1 MTSLAPESAGRTE
14 PAAPRR
20 FPLSAAQ
27 SGIWNAQYIAPDV
40 PLTVAQYVDV
50 PGGFDIESFDEAI
63 RGCAD
68 DLQSFRL
75 RIVEVDGTPYQLVD
89 PEAPLASEVVDL
101 RSQAD
106 PMAAARRWMERD
118 ASTPMPVL
126 GPLFRSAVL
135 RIADTHYLW
144 YAKMHHIAIDGY
156 GSMLLVARIVERYNA
171 IVGGGELSGSAAA
184 DLCAVY
190 TAELEYRES
199 EAFTEDRQYWSER
212 LRGLPEW
219 FGLSDNP
226 APASGRRR
234 TEAGTIDAAATALF
248 GSARERFGVSRPA
261 LFLAALAGYFA
272 AVTGTRDVVLS
283 LPVTARTTPLLRAS
297 AGYVSNVVP
306 LHVAVESGAT
316 VDRLVGAVAERLEEA
331 LRHQCYRHEDMRRD
345 LGIADNR
352 RGFFGPVVNMMLFHN
367 RIRLGAADATIH
379 MVSTGP
385 VEDLSI
391 TLYNGAGDD
400 GLHIDFIANPD
411 RYDAAELGTHH
422 RRFLNYLS
430 GFLAAGPRAVVADLP
445 LVSADERRLL
455 VAEDAPAVSAETT
468 LAEVFDA
475 VAEAHTDAVAVRCG
489 ADSLTYGELRR
500 RANRLAHSLIE
511 AGAGAET
518 LVAVALPRSVDLVV
532 AIVAV
537 VRSGAGYL
545 PVDPSYPAERIEYLF
560 ADARPV
566 CAVATDEVRDVVP
579 AGLPVIDPNPADAAD
594 RSPVTDADRR
604 VPLRPDHTAYVIY
617 TSGST
622 GRPKGVQVPHR
633 NVTTLFASTQARFGF
648 GASDVWTMFH
658 SHAFDF
664 SVWELW
670 GALLYGG
677 TLVVVDRDTARS
689 PEHLLE
695 LLRRERVTV
704 LNQTPSAFYQL
715 DAAEAAARQR
725 NARDEQPLSL
735 RYIVFG
741 GEALELRRLAGWFER
756 HGDRA
761 PQLVNMYG
769 ITETT
774 VHVTHRGLDLPDA
787 ARRHAGGIGRAL
799 PSLRTLLLDSRLR
812 PVPVEVP
819 GEMYVAGEQ
828 LARGYLG
835 RPGLTATRF
844 VANPFGAPGSRMY
857 RSGDRARWNAERRLD
872 YLGRGDDQVKMRGFR
887 IELGEI
893 EAALLT
899 QGGVR
904 SAAAV
909 VREDVPGDRRIVAY
923 LVGDPGAAPD
933 TASVGAGVAAVLPEY
948 MVPSAYVVLDAI
960 PLTANG
966 KLDQRAL
973 PAPAAPVRAYRAPGT
988 PIEHATAQTVAEVL
1002 GLDRVGLDD
1011 GFFALGG
1018 NSLSAAR
1025 AAARLGA
1032 VVGARLPVRLF
1043 LEDAT
1048 VAELAAQV
1056 RRHMGGEAEP
1066 VRLAARPRPARIPLS
1081 PAQQRLWF
1089 INRFDPESSTYN
1101 IPFAMHLRGELD
1113 TDALRAAVQDLVERH
1128 ETLRTVYPDGDEGP
1142 SQVIVPAAESEVSL
1156 PVVDV
1161 DADELRD
1168 RLREFA
1174 SAGFD
1179 LTVDTPLRVRLLRTG
1194 PGQHVLAI
1202 VVHHIAADG
1211 WSLTPLADD
1220 LAAAYRSRRA
1230 GRAPDWAP
1238 LPVQYAD
1245 YSVWQRDSL
1254 GDESVPGTRAA
1265 VQLAYW
1271 TQRLANL
1278 PDELTLPCDRP
1289 RPAAQS
1295 FRGGRV
1301 PVSIDADLHAGLV
1314 ELAHTGGAT
1323 LFMAVHTAY
1332 AMLLAR
1338 LSGMSDIAV
1347 GTPIA
1352 GRGEREL
1359 DGVIGMFVNTLVF
1372 RTGVDGADSFAAL
1385 LDRQREADLGAFAHA
1400 EVPFERLVE
1409 ALNPVRSTARH
1420 PLVQVGFSF
1429 QNLAPVEIDLP
1440 GLTVSS
1446 AEIDLRIA
1454 QFDLQLVV
1462 ADRYDETGA
1471 PAGITGHLAYAADLF
1486 DESTAAAIA
1495 DRFQRLVRAVVRAP
1509 HRPAGDF
1516 EVLAAHERHTML
1528 HEWNATRHGVPET
1541 TLAALFAEQAARTP
1555 EAVAV
1560 SADGEEPARSLTFA
1574 EFSGRVN
1581 RLARHLIS
1589 LGVRPETRVALGM
1602 RRSVDLV
1609 VAMYAVSVAG
1619 GAYVPLDPDQPADRR
1634 DYILDVAA
1642 PLCVLTTA
1650 RDRTSLSASVPMI
1663 DVDELELTGVSAAPV
1678 TDRDRPSA
1686 LLPQHTAYLIFT
1698 SGSTGRP
1705 KGVAVPH
1712 GAIVNQLLWKRAA
1725 FALGTGDTVLVKTPA
1740 TFDLSVWEFWS
1751 APLSGGSIVVT
1762 APDAHRDPV
1771 YLAKAIETHRVSVL
1785 HLVPSTLDALLSTGA
1800 SLPSSLR
1807 AVLVIG
1813 EALPGPAARRFRE
1826 SNPGVELWNLYGP
1839 TETAVSITARRVV
1852 DDCAGTVPLGVP
1864 EWNSQVYVLDARLRP
1879 VPPGTAGELYLAG
1892 AQVARG
1898 YHGRPGLTA
1907 ERFVAQ
1913 PFSERAGERL
1923 YRTGDLVRWTT
1934 AGELEYLGRTDCQVK
1949 IRGFRIELGEIEAA
1963 LLALDEIAAA
1973 AVVAHGDEQAG
1984 DRLIAYLVAAA
1995 GETIDTA
2002 NVPAQL
2008 AAALPSYMV
2017 PAAFVVLE
2025 TLPLTANG
2033 KLDRAA
2039 LPVPAVELAEF
2050 RAPVTPHEQLVAG
2063 AYAEVLGLALVG
2075 LDDDF
2080 FALGGTSLTATRVAA
2095 RLSAA
2100 ARAPIGVR
2108 SLFEAPTVSA
2118 LAALVGRQ
2126 TGTRE
2131 RPSLSSG
2138 ARPQRIPLSPAQ
2150 QRLWFLNRFDPYSGA
2165 YNIAIA
2171 LRLHGEPDV
2180 PALTAALGDVVARH
2194 ESLRTVYPDGAEGPS
2209 QVVLAAAAPELP
2221 VEEVSPSE
2229 AEDRL
2234 RRIAGRGFDVTTE
2247 TPLRAHLLRTGTH
2260 DYVLG
2265 LIVHHIAADGAS
2277 LPPLARDLAAAYASR
2292 CAGAAPDWE
2301 PLPIQYADYSLWQRA
2316 VLGDEDDP
2324 ASVSALQLGYWLNRL
2339 ADLPERLE
2347 LPTDRPR
2354 PAVASQRGATVT
2366 ARVGAAA
2373 HAAVA
2378 GVARRGGASVFMVAH
2393 AALAAL
2399 LSRLGATGDVCI
2411 GTPIAGRT
2419 DGRLDA
2425 LVGMFAGTLALRT
2438 HVDGADR
2445 FTDLLAA
2452 VRENDL
2458 DAFAHADIPFERL
2471 VEVLNPV
2478 RSTAHHPLFQVMLS
2492 VHDSAPQPVRL
2503 PGLAVAADEIE
2514 SAVATWDLQFTLVER
2529 YRGDRTPDG
2538 LELRLTYATDLFEPA
2553 SAEAIARRF
2562 TGLLSAVGADPSL
2575 TVGDIDLLDRRERAA
2590 LVPARGGAPAP
2601 AATLGDAFGRVAGG
2615 HGDREAIRSGSAT
2628 LTYRE
2633 LDERSNRLARMLI
2646 AQGIGPDD
2654 VVAVAFPRSVESVV
2668 GVLAIAKTGAAF
2680 LPIDQRHPVDRIRYM
2695 LSDARVRVGLA
2706 AQGDA
2711 ARLPAEVRWLTPEDA
2726 EATAAA
2732 VTDAERVR
2740 PPHVDDVA
2748 YVIYT
2753 SGSTGT
2759 PKGVAVT
2766 HRGLS
2771 SLAAEQRERYGVEPC
2786 SRVLHFASPSFDASI
2801 LELLLAFEAGAAL
2814 VLASPEIYGG
2824 DELAGLLAREQITH
2838 AFVTP
2843 AALATVEA
2851 VPLPRL
2857 GCVIVGGDACDAEL
2871 VRRWAPGREMFNAYG
2886 PTEST
2891 VAVTISALRPDAPIE
2906 LGRPIRGAS
2915 VAVLD
2920 ARLRPVPP
2928 GVVGEL
2934 YLAGPGLARGYHR
2947 KAGATAG
2954 RFVANPFGAVGE
2966 RMYRTG
2972 DLVRWTA
2979 AGTLALVGRADDQ
2992 VQVRGFRI
3000 EPGEVT
3006 AAVAACPGVR
3016 FAHTEVPRDGLGE
3029 SRIVTYVVGADGT
3042 RPDPDALRGRVADRL
3057 PAHMIPAAIVVLES
3071 IPLTAA
3077 GKLDRRAL
3085 PEPDFGVTAR
3095 PGRNPVT
3102 ANEILVAAAMAEVI
3116 GVDSVC
3122 ADHTFFELGGNSLS
3136 ATRLVARI
3144 ATRSGHRLGV
3154 RSVFEHPTAA
3164 GLAALLDD
3172 ADGDGGRAWPALT
3185 GGERP
3190 QRIPLSTAQQRLW
3203 LLNRFDV
3210 AAGTYNIAIG
3220 LWLRGA
3226 LDIDALTLALRDV
3239 VTRHESLR
3247 TRFPDTDAGPVQV
3260 IVAEH
3265 EAALAVPVIGGTPE
3279 QARDRARTLAARGFD
3294 LTTELPL
3301 RAELVR
3307 TGDREH
3313 LLALVIHHIAA
3324 DGWSLEPL
3332 AADVMTAYTARR
3344 SGAAPAWE
3352 PLAVQY
3358 ADFSVWQR
3366 AVLGEEH
3373 DPGSA
3378 LSRQAAYWTERLA
3391 GLPDCLEL
3399 PVDHPRPPVASQ
3411 RSAAVTARLGAAVHG
3426 RLANV
3431 GRDRDA
3437 SLFMVLHAALAVLLA
3452 RLSGTRDIAIG
3463 TPIAGRTEE
3472 QLDRLVGMFVGTLV
3486 LRTDIDGGRSFDD
3499 VLESVRAADLDA
3511 FAHADLPF
3519 ERVVDLLN
3527 PVRSTAFHPLFQ
3539 VMLSVQNSEPVRITL
3554 PELEISGERVDSGAA
3569 GFDLQFTL
3577 TESHSSDGRPQGVEL
3592 RLDYATDLFAAG
3604 TAERLVDRYT
3614 AILEAVARDPMAA
3627 VGDIELL
3634 EAAEHAALVPAR
3646 GGAALPAATLPELFA
3661 AAAAVPDRPALR
3673 CDSAALTYG
3682 ELDERSN
3689 RLARALISRGVGPGD
3704 VVALALARSV
3714 ESVVAVLAV
3723 SKAGAA
3729 YLPVD
3734 LRYPVER
3741 IRHMLAD
3748 SGAEIGVTA
3757 ADPAGLPGAVDWL
3770 PVSEGADGRAVTDAD
3785 RVRPLSVDDIAYVIY
3800 TSGSTGVPKGV
3811 AVTHRGLANF
3821 AAEQRDRYRV
3831 EPDSRTLHFASPSFD
3846 ASVLE
3851 LLLAWCAGATMV
3863 IAPQHVYGGDE
3874 LAELL
3879 EREQVSHAF
3888 LTPAAL
3894 ASVDARWRLPRLRAL
3909 VVGGEAV
3916 AAELVQRWAPGRA
3929 MFNAYGPS
3937 EATVAPVLSD
3947 ALRPERRVELGRP
3960 IRGAGVV
3967 VLDARLRPVP
3977 VGVVGELY
3985 VLGCGV
3991 AQGYVGRTGLTASRF
4006 AACPFGAPGERM
4018 YRTGDLVRWSA
4029 GALVFVGRSDDQ
4041 VQVRGFRIEPGE
4053 ITSVVGALPGV
4064 RLAHTEVRT
4073 DPRGE
4078 RRIVSYVVPGDGAAV
4093 DPESVRR
4100 HAAGRLPAHMVPAAV
4115 VVLAEIPRGPSGKL
4129 DRSALPEPTF
4139 GSGGRAPETPHEVLV
4154 ATAMAEVIGLD
4165 TVGAE
4170 HSFFDVG
4177 GNSLLATRL
4186 VARVADATGQR
4197 PTVRSV
4203 FEYPTP
4209 AALGAALES
4218 GEFVCGTARPA
4229 LTPRPR
4235 PERVPLSAAQRRLWF
4250 LDRFDTG
4257 SGLYGIPMALRMR
4270 GELDAGALAA
4280 ALADVIERHEVLR
4293 TVFPDTGDGPC
4304 QVVCATEAPRL
4315 DPIDAP
4321 GGGLDAASI
4330 IEFATAAFDLTAEPP
4345 LRARLFRIEADEHL
4359 LVLVLHHIA
4368 ADGWSLGPLAD
4379 DVMTAYEA
4387 RRQGAAPGWER
4398 LAVQYADFSLWQD
4411 ELLGDEDDPESLA
4424 ATQLDYWRTAL
4435 DGLPESLELPGDRP
4449 RPSVASHRGASVA
4462 TRVDAELHGALV
4474 ELARAHDASV
4484 FMVLHAALAVLLGRL
4499 GGTDDVAVGTALA
4512 GRSEVGLDRLI
4523 GMFVA
4528 TVVLRARVRAD
4539 EPFAELLSAVRDG
4552 DLDAF
4557 AHADIPFERLVEEL
4571 NPARSA
4577 ARHPLF
4583 QVMLSVHDNAPE
4595 TLRLPGLEVVTE
4607 EIDCGTAKFDAQ
4619 FTVTQTWTDEREP
4632 AGLDLC
4638 LTYATDLFDAATA
4651 ESLAERL
4658 IRVLAAVVARPRV
4671 AVGDIELLNDRERA
4685 ALVPAHGGAA
4695 VTPAPLADCFTATAA
4710 RFADQTAVRCGSVE
4724 LTYRELDERSNR
4736 LARALIGR
4744 GIGPGDV
4751 VAVALARS
4759 AESVLAALAVTKTGA
4774 AFLPIDTGYPAE
4786 RIRHMLSD
4794 SAVRIGLTDTADA
4807 ATPPGHAVWLAISEL
4822 DGGDPSPVGDG
4833 DRVRPLSVDEVAY
4846 VIYTSGSTG
4855 VPKGVAVTHRGLAN
4869 FAEVQRDRY
4878 GVEPGSRTLHFALPI
4893 FDAAVLEALLA
4904 WCAGAT
4910 MVVAPSD
4917 VYGGDDL
4924 GRLLERERVSHAFIT
4939 PAALASVDSDRWP
4952 LPRLRSL
4959 VVGGEAYGAELVDRW
4974 APGRRF
4980 LNAYGPTET
4989 TIIMLLSRPLSPGDR
5004 LGLGGPIRGAGV
5016 VLLDDRLRPVPPGAA
5031 GELYVMGCGLARG
5044 YVRRAGLTSGR
5055 FVACPFGEPGA
5066 RMYRTGDVMRWS
5078 GGELVFVGRSDDQV
5092 KLRGMRIEMGE
5103 ITAVVAALTGVQ
5115 LAHTEIREDESG
5127 EGRIVTYVVPAE
5139 SAELEP
5145 RALRRGAAE
5154 RLPAHMVPSAIVV
5167 LTEVPLTPTGKLD
5180 RRVLPAPV
5188 FDAATAPGRA
5198 PATPTER
5205 LVAAAM
5211 AEVVGR
5217 ETVCADHSF
5226 FDLGGNSLSATRVV
5240 ARIGSATGHAIT
5252 VRAVFEHP
5260 TPAGLAELIDA
5271 AAPGGGAPRP
5281 VLAAGARPERI
5292 PLSPAQ
5298 QRLWFLHRF
5307 DPASG
5312 AYNIPLVL
5320 RLRGELDAGVLE
5332 TAIADVIDRH
5342 EVLRTIYP
5350 SDVDGP
5356 VQVVL
5361 PARSPRLPVAECAAD
5376 EVEAVLA
5383 EFATAG
5389 FDLAVDPP
5397 VRARLFRIRPD
5408 EHLLVLVLHHIA
5420 ADGWSLAPLATDVAA
5435 AYEARRA
5442 GAAPAWEPLGVQY
5455 ADFSLWQRAALG
5467 DEHDPDSVQA
5477 RQVRYWTERLAGLP
5491 ECLELPGDRPRP
5503 AVSSHRGASVL
5514 SRVDAEVHGALEDL
5528 ARARDA
5534 SIFMVLH
5541 AALAVLLARI
5551 GGSRDIAIGTVVAG
5565 RTEPQLDPLIGMFVG
5580 TLVLRTAVDDGRP
5593 FTELLDAVR
5602 DGDLDAFAHADI
5614 PFERLVEVLEPR
5626 RSTAHHP
5633 LFQVGLSLHNLTP
5646 ARLRLPGLE
5655 VVSEDVDPGIAKLD
5669 LQFTVTPSWVD
5680 DRPGGLEVC
5689 LTYATDLFDAETA
5702 QALSERF
5709 VRVLGSVVDRPD
5721 AAVGDIDL
5729 LGAPERAA
5737 LVPARGG
5744 AAAHPLPL
5752 PALFATAASDPNQV
5766 ALQYDSVR
5774 MSYGELDRRA
5784 TLLAA
5789 SLAER
5794 GVGSGDVIA
5803 LGMARSV
5810 ESVVGSLAVAKTGAA
5825 FLPVDVRYPADRI
5838 RYMLSDSGVRI
5849 GITRPADRASL
5860 PGEIDWLTAEDVG
5873 TPGAEALDAVR
5884 DRRVR
5889 DDDLA
5894 YLIYTSGSTGRPKG
5908 VAITHRGLHNCAAA
5922 ARTRFGIESS
5932 SRTLHLASPSFD
5944 VAMLELLMAWS
5955 AGATMVI
5962 APADVFGGDELGALL
5977 DRAEVTHA
5985 VVTPAVLATIDP
5997 DRWPLPRLHRL
6008 IVGGEGF
6015 DADLVAPWLA
6025 GREVVNG
6032 YGPSES
6038 TIATTLSEPLRPG
6051 ASIVLGRPMCGVTTV
6066 VLDPRLR
6073 PVTPGAVGELYVG
6086 GIGLGRG
6093 YHHRPELTA
6102 ARFVANPFGHSGE
6115 RLYRTGD
6122 LVRWTRAGD
6131 LVFVGRADDQVK
6143 VRGFR
6148 VELGEI
6154 TTVVSTCPGVR
6165 FAHTEIRADAAGRSR
6180 IATYVVCDDR
6190 AVRAVREFAARRLPP
6205 HMVPEAVVAIASV
6218 PMTPTG
6224 KIDRKALPEPVFD
6237 AIGTGRAPET
6247 DGEKLVAAAM
6257 AETVGRGEVGA
6268 DQNFFELGGNSLSA
6282 TQLVARIA
6290 AAGGPRLGV
6299 RAVFDHPTPAGLAV
6313 LLAAAPAADR
6323 PVLRRRERPER
6334 IPLSA
6339 AQQRLWFL
6347 NRADTASGA
6356 YNIPVVLR
6364 LRGELDTAAL
6374 SRALADVVWRH
6385 ETLRTVFPD
6394 SVHGPGQVVT
6404 AAAVPL
6410 ETVDLDGAAVAEYV
6424 RRSAARGFDLTIE
6437 LPVRMALVRMSA
6449 GEHVLVV
6456 VLHHIAADGGSV
6468 LPLATDLATAYEAR
6482 LRGAPPR
6489 WAPLPVQY
6497 ADFTLWQRELLG
6509 SDDDPD
6515 SAAAAQLAHWRRT
6528 LDGLPQCLPLP
6539 TDRPRPPIPSHRGAT
6554 ATTTI
6559 DAAAHRAIHELAR
6572 RHDASAFMVL
6582 HAALAALL
6590 SRLGDSGDIAIGTP
6604 LAGRDDVQLDRLIGM
6619 FVGTLVLRTEIDR
6632 ARGFEELL
6640 ATARET
6646 DLNAFANADI
6656 PFERL
6661 VEVLDPVRS
6670 TAHHPLF
6677 QVMLSVHSAAPVGL
6691 RLPGVAVEAEQ
6702 VEVDTAKFDL
6712 QFTFVESFAGADE
6725 PDGIELSVTYATDLF
6740 DGRTAEQLAERF
6752 VRLLAAA
6759 VAEPR
6764 RAVGDLDLLA
6774 PSERR
6779 ELSPVRGRE
6788 SCGTTSF
6795 PDLFAAAV
6803 AVDPGAVALR
6813 CGTRELTYDQLD
6825 RATNRLARALLAA
6838 GAGPERAVA
6847 VALPRSMEWV
6857 SAVLAVA
6864 KTGAAFLSID
6874 PAYPRDR
6881 KDYMVADSGARIGVT
6896 ASTCRPDLPDGPQWL
6911 VLDEADLTALSEE
6924 PITAGERGTVAR
6936 IEHPAYVIYT
6946 SGSTGTPKGVTVTHA
6961 GLADFA
6967 GELTGRASVRPGA
6980 RVLHFASPGF
6990 DAAVLELLFSVGGA
7004 ATLVIAPPDIY
7015 GGAELRDLLA
7025 TQRITHAF
7033 VTPAALATVDPEGL
7047 DDLEVVMVGGD
7058 RTGPELVE
7066 RWVAPRGSNATPR
7079 RMYNAYGPSE
7089 ATVAATL
7096 SHPLRPRMPVTL
7108 GGPIRGFGLLV
7119 LDARLRPVP
7128 AGVPGELYLMGP
7140 GLARGYHGRSGLTG
7154 ARFVANP
7161 FGAPGDRMYRTGDLV
7176 RWAPHAAE
7184 HELDYLGRTDD
7195 QVKIRGFRIELG
7207 EIDAALVR
7215 HPAVDHA
7222 VTVPRRLPTGA
7233 QALAAYVQPVPG
7245 ARCTAADL
7253 RAYLTD
7259 LVPNYLVPQAI
7270 TVLDALPVTVSG
7282 KVDRAALPDPEFSA
7296 GAPYRAPAGAA
7307 EAALCAA
7314 FEEVLGV
7321 RAVGADDSFFDL
7333 GGTSLLA
7340 TRMAAVLRE
7349 RHGLEVPVQAV
7360 FLAPTPAGIAA
7371 RIGASG
7377 PGDAALADT
7386 AFQTM
7391 LPIRAQGA
7399 QAPLFCVHSVSGV
7412 SWSYAGLVTHLE
7424 PERPVYGLQMPH
7436 LTDATGPDTVPE
7448 LAARYIEE
7456 LRRVQPEGPYHLL
7469 GWSLGGLIAYE
7480 MAVQLTAAGDTVA
7493 LLALL
7498 DSRVLADE
7506 PEAPEPSTGE
7516 LLGALLD
7523 DDELRESE
7531 VTAEEAARLLR
7542 ERPGPFAALTPGHI
7556 ERLYAAYL
7564 AGSRMGSRYRPP
7576 RYEGS
7581 LLYFTAAADSGPN
7594 LGAAQWD
7601 PLVGGDLREHS
7612 VPCTH
7617 GAMTGPEALADIGA
7631 VLRDQ
7636 LGVADA
7642 RTDAES

>member
-1 MTSLAPESAGRTE
+1 M
-14 PAAPRR
+14 
-20 FPLSAAQ
+20 
-27 SGIWNAQYIAPDV
+27 
-40 PLTVAQYVDV
+40 
-50 PGGFDIESFDEAI
+50 
-63 RGCAD
+63 
-68 DLQSFRL
+68 
-75 RIVEVDGTPYQLVD
+75 
-89 PEAPLASEVVDL
+89 
-101 RSQAD
+101 
-106 PMAAARRWMERD
+106 
-118 ASTPMPVL
+118 
-126 GPLFRSAVL
+126 
-135 RIADTHYLW
+135 
-144 YAKMHHIAIDGY
+144 
-156 GSMLLVARIVERYNA
+156 
-171 IVGGGELSGSAAA
+171 
-184 DLCAVY
+184 
-190 TAELEYRES
+190 
-199 EAFTEDRQYWSER
+199 
-212 LRGLPEW
+212 
-219 FGLSDNP
+219 
-226 APASGRRR
+226 
-234 TEAGTIDAAATALF
+234 
-248 GSARERFGVSRPA
+248 
-261 LFLAALAGYFA
+261 
-272 AVTGTRDVVLS
+272 
-283 LPVTARTTPLLRAS
+283 
-297 AGYVSNVVP
+297 
-306 LHVAVESGAT
+306 
-316 VDRLVGAVAERLEEA
+316 
-331 LRHQCYRHEDMRRD
+331 
-345 LGIADNR
+345 
-352 RGFFGPVVNMMLFHN
+352 
-367 RIRLGAADATIH
+367 
-379 MVSTGP
+379 
-385 VEDLSI
+385 
-391 TLYNGAGDD
+391 
-400 GLHIDFIANPD
+400 
-411 RYDAAELGTHH
+411 
-422 RRFLNYLS
+422 
-430 GFLAAGPRAVVADLP
+430 
-445 LVSADERRLL
+445 
-455 VAEDAPAVSAETT
+455 
-468 LAEVFDA
+468 
-475 VAEAHTDAVAVRCG
+475 
-489 ADSLTYGELRR
+489 
-500 RANRLAHSLIE
+500 
-511 AGAGAET
+511 
-518 LVAVALPRSVDLVV
+518 
-532 AIVAV
+532 
-537 VRSGAGYL
+537 
-545 PVDPSYPAERIEYLF
+545 
-560 ADARPV
+560 
-566 CAVATDEVRDVVP
+566 
-579 AGLPVIDPNPADAAD
+579 
-594 RSPVTDADRR
+594 
-604 VPLRPDHTAYVIY
+604 
-617 TSGST
+617 
-622 GRPKGVQVPHR
+622 
-633 NVTTLFASTQARFGF
+633 
-648 GASDVWTMFH
+648 
-658 SHAFDF
+658 
-664 SVWELW
+664 
-670 GALLYGG
+670 
-677 TLVVVDRDTARS
+677 
-689 PEHLLE
+689 
-695 LLRRERVTV
+695 
-704 LNQTPSAFYQL
+704 
-715 DAAEAAARQR
+715 
-725 NARDEQPLSL
+725 
-735 RYIVFG
+735 
-741 GEALELRRLAGWFER
+741 
-756 HGDRA
+756 
-761 PQLVNMYG
+761 
-769 ITETT
+769 
-774 VHVTHRGLDLPDA
+774 
-787 ARRHAGGIGRAL
+787 
-799 PSLRTLLLDSRLR
+799 
-812 PVPVEVP
+812 
-819 GEMYVAGEQ
+819 
-828 LARGYLG
+828 
-835 RPGLTATRF
+835 
-844 VANPFGAPGSRMY
+844 
-857 RSGDRARWNAERRLD
+857 
-872 YLGRGDDQVKMRGFR
+872 
-887 IELGEI
+887 
-893 EAALLT
+893 
-899 QGGVR
+899 
-904 SAAAV
+904 
-909 VREDVPGDRRIVAY
+909 
-923 LVGDPGAAPD
+923 
-933 TASVGAGVAAVLPEY
+933 
-948 MVPSAYVVLDAI
+948 
-960 PLTANG
+960 
-966 KLDQRAL
+966 
-973 PAPAAPVRAYRAPGT
+973 
-988 PIEHATAQTVAEVL
+988 
-1002 GLDRVGLDD
+1002 
-1011 GFFALGG
+1011 
-1018 NSLSAAR
+1018 
-1025 AAARLGA
+1025 
-1032 VVGARLPVRLF
+1032 
-1043 LEDAT
+1043 
-1048 VAELAAQV
+1048 
-1056 RRHMGGEAEP
+1056 
-1066 VRLAARPRPARIPLS
+1066 
-1081 PAQQRLWF
+1081 
-1089 INRFDPESSTYN
+1089 
-1101 IPFAMHLRGELD
+1101 
-1113 TDALRAAVQDLVERH
+1113 
-1128 ETLRTVYPDGDEGP
+1128 
-1142 SQVIVPAAESEVSL
+1142 
-1156 PVVDV
+1156 
-1161 DADELRD
+1161 
-1168 RLREFA
+1168 
-1174 SAGFD
+1174 
-1179 LTVDTPLRVRLLRTG
+1179 
-1194 PGQHVLAI
+1194 
-1202 VVHHIAADG
+1202 
-1211 WSLTPLADD
+1211 
-1220 LAAAYRSRRA
+1220 
-1230 GRAPDWAP
+1230 
-1238 LPVQYAD
+1238 
-1245 YSVWQRDSL
+1245 
-1254 GDESVPGTRAA
+1254 
-1265 VQLAYW
+1265 
-1271 TQRLANL
+1271 
-1278 PDELTLPCDRP
+1278 
-1289 RPAAQS
+1289 
-1295 FRGGRV
+1295 
-1301 PVSIDADLHAGLV
+1301 
-1314 ELAHTGGAT
+1314 
-1323 LFMAVHTAY
+1323 
-1332 AMLLAR
+1332 
-1338 LSGMSDIAV
+1338 
-1347 GTPIA
+1347 
-1352 GRGEREL
+1352 
-1359 DGVIGMFVNTLVF
+1359 
-1372 RTGVDGADSFAAL
+1372 
-1385 LDRQREADLGAFAHA
+1385 
-1400 EVPFERLVE
+1400 
-1409 ALNPVRSTARH
+1409 
-1420 PLVQVGFSF
+1420 
-1429 QNLAPVEIDLP
+1429 
-1440 GLTVSS
+1440 
-1446 AEIDLRIA
+1446 
-1454 QFDLQLVV
+1454 
-1462 ADRYDETGA
+1462 
-1471 PAGITGHLAYAADLF
+1471 
-1486 DESTAAAIA
+1486 
-1495 DRFQRLVRAVVRAP
+1495 
-1509 HRPAGDF
+1509 
-1516 EVLAAHERHTML
+1516 
-1528 HEWNATRHGVPET
+1528 
-1541 TLAALFAEQAARTP
+1541 
-1555 EAVAV
+1555 
-1560 SADGEEPARSLTFA
+1560 
-1574 EFSGRVN
+1574 
-1581 RLARHLIS
+1581 
-1589 LGVRPETRVALGM
+1589 
-1602 RRSVDLV
+1602 
-1609 VAMYAVSVAG
+1609 
-1619 GAYVPLDPDQPADRR
+1619 
-1634 DYILDVAA
+1634 
-1642 PLCVLTTA
+1642 
-1650 RDRTSLSASVPMI
+1650 
-1663 DVDELELTGVSAAPV
+1663 
-1678 TDRDRPSA
+1678 
-1686 LLPQHTAYLIFT
+1686 
-1698 SGSTGRP
+1698 
-1705 KGVAVPH
+1705 
-1712 GAIVNQLLWKRAA
+1712 
-1725 FALGTGDTVLVKTPA
+1725 
-1740 TFDLSVWEFWS
+1740 
-1751 APLSGGSIVVT
+1751 
-1762 APDAHRDPV
+1762 
-1771 YLAKAIETHRVSVL
+1771 
-1785 HLVPSTLDALLSTGA
+1785 
-1800 SLPSSLR
+1800 
-1807 AVLVIG
+1807 
-1813 EALPGPAARRFRE
+1813 
-1826 SNPGVELWNLYGP
+1826 
-1839 TETAVSITARRVV
+1839 
-1852 DDCAGTVPLGVP
+1852 
-1864 EWNSQVYVLDARLRP
+1864 
-1879 VPPGTAGELYLAG
+1879 
-1892 AQVARG
+1892 
-1898 YHGRPGLTA
+1898 
-1907 ERFVAQ
+1907 
-1913 PFSERAGERL
+1913 
-1923 YRTGDLVRWTT
+1923 
-1934 AGELEYLGRTDCQVK
+1934 
-1949 IRGFRIELGEIEAA
+1949 
-1963 LLALDEIAAA
+1963 
-1973 AVVAHGDEQAG
+1973 
-1984 DRLIAYLVAAA
+1984 
-1995 GETIDTA
+1995 
-2002 NVPAQL
+2002 
-2008 AAALPSYMV
+2008 
-2017 PAAFVVLE
+2017 
-2025 TLPLTANG
+2025 
-2033 KLDRAA
+2033 
-2039 LPVPAVELAEF
+2039 
-2050 RAPVTPHEQLVAG
+2050 
-2063 AYAEVLGLALVG
+2063 
-2075 LDDDF
+2075 
-2080 FALGGTSLTATRVAA
+2080 
-2095 RLSAA
+2095 
-2100 ARAPIGVR
+2100 
-2108 SLFEAPTVSA
+2108 
-2118 LAALVGRQ
+2118 
-2126 TGTRE
+2126 
-2131 RPSLSSG
+2131 
-2138 ARPQRIPLSPAQ
+2138 
-2150 QRLWFLNRFDPYSGA
+2150 
-2165 YNIAIA
+2165 
-2171 LRLHGEPDV
+2171 
-2180 PALTAALGDVVARH
+2180 
-2194 ESLRTVYPDGAEGPS
+2194 
-2209 QVVLAAAAPELP
+2209 
-2221 VEEVSPSE
+2221 
-2229 AEDRL
+2229 
-2234 RRIAGRGFDVTTE
+2234 
-2247 TPLRAHLLRTGTH
+2247 
-2260 DYVLG
+2260 
-2265 LIVHHIAADGAS
+2265 
-2277 LPPLARDLAAAYASR
+2277 
-2292 CAGAAPDWE
+2292 
-2301 PLPIQYADYSLWQRA
+2301 
-2316 VLGDEDDP
+2316 
-2324 ASVSALQLGYWLNRL
+2324 
-2339 ADLPERLE
+2339 
-2347 LPTDRPR
+2347 
-2354 PAVASQRGATVT
+2354 
-2366 ARVGAAA
+2366 
-2373 HAAVA
+2373 
-2378 GVARRGGASVFMVAH
+2378 ARRGGASVFMVAH

-2399 LSRLGATGDVCI
+2399 LARLGATGDVCI

-2419 DGRLDA
+2419 DGQLDA

-2478 RSTAHHPLFQVMLS
+2478 RSTSHHPLFQVMLS
-2492 VHDSAPQPVRL
+2492 VHDSVPEPVRL

-2538 LELRLTYATDLFEPA
+2538 IELRLIYATDLFDA
-2553 SAEAIARRF
+2553 DSAEAIARRF

-2575 TVGDIDLLDRRERAA
+2575 TVGDVDLLDRRERAA
-2590 LVPARGGAPAP
+2590 LAPARGAVPAA
-2601 AATLGDAFGRVAGG
+2601 AATLGDSFGRIADA
-2615 HGDREAIRSGSAT
+2615 HPDREAVRASAT
-2628 LTYRE
+2628 TVTYRE
-2633 LDERSNRLARMLI
+2633 LGERSNRLARTLI
-2646 AQGIGPDD
+2646 AQGVGPGD

-2668 GVLAIAKTGAAF
+2668 AMLAVAGTGAAF
-2680 LPIDQRHPVDRIRYM
+2680 LPIDQRHPIERIRYV
-2695 LSDARVRVGLA
+2695 LSDAQVRVGLA

-2711 ARLPAEVRWLTPEDA
+2711 ARLPEDVRWLTPGES
-2726 EATAAA
+2726 EANAAPI
-2732 VTDAERVR
+2732 TDAERIR
-2740 PPHVDDVA
+2740 ALHVDDVA

-2771 SLAAEQRERYGVEPC
+2771 SLAAEQRERYRVEPT

-2814 VLASPEIYGG
+2814 VLAGSEIYGG
-2824 DELAGLLAREQITH
+2824 DELAGLLEREQITH

-2851 VPLPRL
+2851 AELPRL
-2857 GCVIVGGDACDAEL
+2857 RCVIVGGDACDAEL

-2891 VAVTISALRPDAPIE
+2891 VAVTISALHPDAPIE
-2906 LGRPIRGAS
+2906 LGRPIRGTS
-2915 VAVLD
+2915 VVVLD
-2920 ARLRPVPP
+2920 ARLHPVPP

-2947 KAGATAG
+2947 KAGASAG
-2954 RFVANPFGAVGE
+2954 RFVANPFGAAGE

-2979 AGTLALVGRADDQ
+2979 GGTLAMVGRADDQ

-3016 FAHTEVPRDGLGE
+3016 FAHTEVPRDTLGAP
-3029 SRIVTYVVGADGT
+3029 RIVTYVVAAEGA
-3042 RPDPDALRGRVADRL
+3042 RPDPEAIRDRVADRL
-3057 PAHMIPAAIVVLES
+3057 PAHMIPAAVVPLES

-3085 PEPDFGVTAR
+3085 PEPDFGVAAR

-3116 GVDSVC
+3116 GVDQVC

-3154 RSVFEHPTAA
+3154 RCVFEHPTAS

-3172 ADGDGGRAWPALT
+3172 ADRDGRGAWPVLANS
-3185 GGERP
+3185 ERP

-3203 LLNRFDV
+3203 LLNRFDI
-3210 AAGTYNIAIG
+3210 ASGTYNIAIG
-3220 LWLRGA
+3220 LWLCGA
-3226 LDIDALTLALRDV
+3226 LDIEALTLALRDV

-3247 TRFPDTDAGPVQV
+3247 TRFPDTDEGPVQV
-3260 IVAEH
+3260 IAAEH
-3265 EAALAVPVIGGTPE
+3265 EAALTVPVVDGTAE
-3279 QARDRARTLAARGFD
+3279 QAGDRARALAARGFD

-3301 RAELVR
+3301 RAELIR
-3307 TGDREH
+3307 TGDRDH
-3313 LLALVIHHIAA
+3313 LLVLVIHHIAA

-3332 AADVMTAYTARR
+3332 AADVMTAYGARR

-3352 PLAVQY
+3352 PLPVQY

-3373 DPGSA
+3373 DPGSV
-3378 LSRQAAYWTERLA
+3378 LSRQAGYWTERLA
-3391 GLPDCLEL
+3391 GLPDFLEL
-3399 PVDHPRPPVASQ
+3399 PVDRPRPPVASQ
-3411 RSAAVTARLGAAVHG
+3411 RSATVTAQLGAALHG
-3426 RLANV
+3426 RLASLAR
-3431 GRDRDA
+3431 GRDA

-3499 VLESVRAADLDA
+3499 VLESVRATDLDA

-3519 ERVVDLLN
+3519 ERVVELLN

-3554 PELEISGERVDSGAA
+3554 PELEISGERIDSGAT

-3577 TESHSSDGRPQGVEL
+3577 TESHASDGGPQGVEL
-3592 RLDYATDLFAAG
+3592 RLDYATDLFEAG
-3604 TAERLVDRYT
+3604 TAERLVDRY
-3614 AILEAVARDPMAA
+3614 AALLETVARNPVAA
-3627 VGDIELL
+3627 VGDIDVL
-3634 EAAEHAALVPAR
+3634 EAAERAALVPAL
-3646 GGAALPAATLPELFA
+3646 GGTALPAATLPELFA
-3661 AAAAVPDRPALR
+3661 AAAAVPDRLALR
-3673 CDSAALTYG
+3673 CDSAELSYR

-3689 RLARALISRGVGPGD
+3689 RLARALIARGVGPGHI
-3704 VVALALARSV
+3704 VALALARSV

-3723 SKAGAA
+3723 TKAGAA

-3734 LRYPVER
+3734 VRYPAER

-3748 SGAEIGVTA
+3748 SGAGIGITA
-3757 ADPAGLPGAVDWL
+3757 SDPARLPGSVDWL
-3770 PVSEGADGRAVTDAD
+3770 PISEGVDGRPVTDAD
-3785 RVRPLSVDDIAYVIY
+3785 RVRPLSVDDVAYVIY

-3821 AAEQRDRYRV
+3821 AAEQRDRYGV
-3831 EPDSRTLHFASPSFD
+3831 EAGSRTLHFASPSFD

-3863 IAPQHVYGGDE
+3863 IAPQDVYGGDE

-3894 ASVDARWRLPRLRAL
+3894 ASIGPRWRLPRLRSL

-3916 AAELVQRWAPGRA
+3916 AAELVQRWAPGRE

-3947 ALRPERRVELGRP
+3947 ALRVEGRVELGRP
-3960 IRGAGVV
+3960 IRGASVV

-4006 AACPFGAPGERM
+4006 SACPFGAAGERM
-4018 YRTGDLVRWSA
+4018 YRTGDLVRWSE

-4053 ITSVVGALPGV
+4053 ISSVVGTLAGV
-4064 RLAHTEVRT
+4064 QLAHTEVRT

-4078 RRIVSYVVPGDGAAV
+4078 RRIVSYVVPADGAAV
-4093 DPESVRR
+4093 EPEAVRR

-4115 VVLAEIPRGPSGKL
+4115 VVLAEIPLGPSGKL

-4139 GSGGRAPETPHEVLV
+4139 GGGGRAPETPNELLV
-4154 ATAMAEVIGLD
+4154 AAAMAEVIGLD

-4186 VARVADATGQR
+4186 VARIAAATGQR

-4218 GEFVCGTARPA
+4218 GEFDCDTARPA
-4229 LTPRPR
+4229 LAPRTR
-4235 PERVPLSAAQRRLWF
+4235 PDRVPLSAAQRRLWF

-4257 SGLYGIPMALRMR
+4257 SGMYSIPMALRMR
-4270 GELDAGALAA
+4270 GELDDRALAA
-4280 ALADVIERHEVLR
+4280 ALSDVVERHEVLR

-4304 QVVCATEAPRL
+4304 QVVRETGAPRL
-4315 DPIDAP
+4315 DPVDAP
-4321 GGGLDAASI
+4321 DGSLDARQI
-4330 IEFATAAFDLTAEPP
+4330 VEFATAGFDLTAEPP
-4345 LRARLFRIEADEHL
+4345 LRARLFRIAADDHL

-4387 RRQGAAPGWER
+4387 RRQGAAPGWEP

-4411 ELLGDEDDPESLA
+4411 ELLGDENDPESRA
-4424 ATQLDYWRTAL
+4424 ATQLAYWRGVL
-4435 DGLPESLELPGDRP
+4435 DGLPECLELPSDRP
-4449 RPSVASHRGASVA
+4449 RPAVASHRGASVA
-4462 TRVDAELHGALV
+4462 ARVDAELHGALV
-4474 ELARAHDASV
+4474 ELARRHDASV

-4499 GGTDDVAVGTALA
+4499 GGTDDVAIGTAVA

-4528 TVVLRARVRAD
+4528 TVVLRSRVDAD
-4539 EPFAELLSAVRDG
+4539 GSFADLLSAVRGG

-4557 AHADIPFERLVEEL
+4557 AHTDVPFERLVEVL

-4583 QVMLSVHDNAPE
+4583 QVMLSVHDDAPV
-4595 TLRLPGLEVVTE
+4595 TPRLPGLEVATE
-4607 EIDCGTAKFDAQ
+4607 EIDCGTAKFDIQ
-4619 FTVTQTWTDEREP
+4619 FTATQTWTGERAP

-4651 ESLAERL
+4651 ESLADRL
-4658 IRVLAAVVARPRV
+4658 IRILAAVVAQPRM
-4671 AVGDIELLNDRERA
+4671 AVGDMDLLNDRERA
-4685 ALVPAHGGAA
+4685 ALVPAHGGEA
-4695 VTPAPLADCFTATAA
+4695 VTPVPLADCFTATAA
-4710 RFADQTAVRCGSVE
+4710 RYAEEAAVRCDAVE
-4724 LTYRELDERSNR
+4724 LSYRELDERSNR

-4744 GIGPGDV
+4744 GVGPGDV

-4759 AESVLAALAVTKTGA
+4759 VESVLAALAVTKTGA

-4794 SAVRIGLTDTADA
+4794 SAVRIGLTASVDA
-4807 ATPPGHAVWLAISEL
+4807 ATPPGYVVWLAISEL
-4822 DGGDPSPVGDG
+4822 DGDPAPVGDA

-4910 MVVAPSD
+4910 MVVAPPD

-4924 GRLLERERVSHAFIT
+4924 GRLLERERVTHAFIT
-4939 PAALASVDSDRWP
+4939 PAALASIDSDRRT
-4952 LPRLRSL
+4952 LPHLRSL
-4959 VVGGEAYGAELVDRW
+4959 VVGGEAYGAELVERW

-4980 LNAYGPTET
+4980 LNGYGPTET
-4989 TIIMLLSRPLSPGDR
+4989 TIIMLLSQPLSPGDR

-5016 VLLDDRLRPVPPGAA
+5016 VLLDGRLRPVPPGVA
-5031 GELYVMGCGLARG
+5031 GELYVLGCGLARG
-5044 YVRRAGLTSGR
+5044 YVSRAALTSGR
-5055 FVACPFGEPGA
+5055 FVACPFGERGA

-5103 ITAVVAALTGVQ
+5103 ITAVVAALAGVQ

-5127 EGRIVTYVVPAE
+5127 EGRIVTYVVPTE
-5139 SAELEP
+5139 SAEPDP
-5145 RALRRGAAE
+5145 RTLRTGAAE
-5154 RLPAHMVPSAIVV
+5154 HLPAHMVPSAIVV

-5180 RRVLPAPV
+5180 RKALPAPV
-5188 FDAATAPGRA
+5188 FDAADPQGRA
-5198 PATPTER
+5198 PATPTEM

-5240 ARIGSATGHAIT
+5240 ARIVSATGHALT
-5252 VRAVFEHP
+5252 VRSIFEHP

-5271 AAPGGGAPRP
+5271 AAPGGEASRP
-5281 VLAAGARPERI
+5281 ALTAGERPERI

-5307 DPASG
+5307 DPGSG

-5320 RLRGELDAGVLE
+5320 RLRGDLDAGVLE

-5356 VQVVL
+5356 VQIVL
-5361 PARSPRLPVAECAAD
+5361 PAQPPRLPVTACASD
-5376 EVEAVLA
+5376 EVEAAIA

-5397 VRARLFRIRPD
+5397 VRARLFRLRPD

-5442 GAAPAWEPLGVQY
+5442 GTAPAWEPLGVQY

-5467 DEHDPDSVQA
+5467 DEDDPDSVQA

-5491 ECLELPGDRPRP
+5491 ECLELPSDRPRP
-5503 AVSSHRGASVL
+5503 AVSSHRGASVV
-5514 SRVDAEVHGALEDL
+5514 SAVGADVHGALEDL
-5528 ARARDA
+5528 ARRRDA

-5551 GGSRDIAIGTVVAG
+5551 GDSRDIAIGTVVAG

-5593 FTELLDAVR
+5593 FIELLDAVR

-5633 LFQVGLSLHNLTP
+5633 LFQVGLSLHNLAQ

-5655 VVSEDVDPGIAKLD
+5655 VVSEDIDPGIAKLD
-5669 LQFTVTPSWVD
+5669 LQFTVTPSWAD
-5680 DRPGGLEVC
+5680 DRPGGFEVC

-5709 VRVLGSVVDRPD
+5709 VRVLGAIVARPD

-5729 LGAPERAA
+5729 LGARERAA
-5737 LVPARGG
+5737 LVPARGAT
-5744 AAAHPLPL
+5744 AAVPLSL
-5752 PALFATAASDPNQV
+5752 PALFDSAAVDSNQI
-5766 ALQYDSVR
+5766 ALQYDSLQI
-5774 MSYGELDRRA
+5774 SYGELDRRA

-5789 SLAER
+5789 SLIER
-5794 GVGSGDVIA
+5794 GVGPGDVIA

-5860 PGEIDWLTAEDVG
+5860 PGEIAWLTAEEAG
-5873 TPGAEALDAVR
+5873 TPADEALATVR
-5884 DRRVR
+5884 NRRVR

-5908 VAITHRGLHNCAAA
+5908 VAITHRGLHNCAAEVRA
-5922 ARTRFGIESS
+5922 RFGIEPG

-5985 VVTPAVLATIDP
+5985 VVTPAVLATVDP

-6025 GREVVNG
+6025 GRQVVNG

-6051 ASIVLGRPMCGVTTV
+6051 APIVLGRPMRGVTTV

-6093 YHHRPELTA
+6093 YHRRPELTA
-6102 ARFVANPFGHSGE
+6102 ARFVANPFGDNGE

-6122 LVRWTRAGD
+6122 LVRWTRTGD
-6131 LVFVGRADDQVK
+6131 LVFVGRIDDQVK
-6143 VRGFR
+6143 MRGFR
-6148 VELGEI
+6148 IELGEI
-6154 TTVVSTCPGVR
+6154 TTVVSACPGVR

-6180 IATYVVCDDR
+6180 IATYVVCDER

-6205 HMVPEAVVAIASV
+6205 HMVPEAVVTIASV
-6218 PMTPTG
+6218 PMTPSG

-6247 DGEKLVAAAM
+6247 DGEKLVASAM

-6299 RAVFDHPTPAGLAV
+6299 RAVFDHPTPAGLAA
-6313 LLAAAPAADR
+6313 LLDATPAADR
-6323 PVLRRRERPER
+6323 PVLMRRERPER

-6374 SRALADVVWRH
+6374 EQALGDVVRRH

-6394 SVHGPGQVVT
+6394 SVDGPGQVITT
-6404 AAAVPL
+6404 AEVPL
-6410 ETVDLDGAAVAEYV
+6410 ETAELGADAVTEYV
-6424 RRSAARGFDLTIE
+6424 RRSAARGFDLTVE
-6437 LPVRMALVRMSA
+6437 LPVRMALLRVSA
-6449 GEHVLVV
+6449 GEQVLVV

-6482 LRGAPPR
+6482 LRGAPPQ

-6497 ADFTLWQRELLG
+6497 ADFTLWQREVLG

-6515 SAAAAQLAHWRRT
+6515 SAAAAQLDHWRRT

-6554 ATTTI
+6554 ATATI

-6572 RHDASAFMVL
+6572 RYDASAFMVL

-6590 SRLGDSGDIAIGTP
+6590 SRLSDSGDIAIGTP

-6619 FVGTLVLRTEIDR
+6619 FVGTLVLRTGIDR
-6632 ARGFEELL
+6632 ARGFDELL

-6661 VEVLDPVRS
+6661 VEALDPVRS

-6702 VEVDTAKFDL
+6702 VEVETAKFDL
-6712 QFTFVESFAGADE
+6712 QFTFVESFASADE

-6740 DGRTAEQLAERF
+6740 EGRTAEQLAERF

-6759 VAEPR
+6759 VAEPG

-6774 PSERR
+6774 PAEQRA
-6779 ELSPVRGRE
+6779 LSPVRGRE
-6788 SCGTTSF
+6788 SCGTTRF
-6795 PDLFAAAV
+6795 PDLFAAAA

-6813 CGTRELTYDQLD
+6813 CGTRDMTYDELD
-6825 RATNRLARALLAA
+6825 RSTNRLARALLAA
-6838 GAGPERAVA
+6838 GAGPERVVA

-6896 ASTCRPDLPDGPQWL
+6896 VSACRSDLPDGPEWL
-6911 VLDEADLTALSEE
+6911 VLDEADTAALSQA
-6924 PITAGERGTVAR
+6924 PITAGERGIPAR
-6936 IEHPAYVIYT
+6936 IDHPAYMIYT
-6946 SGSTGTPKGVTVTHA
+6946 SGSTGIPKGVTVTHA

-6967 GELTGRASVRPGA
+6967 GELAERATVRPGA

-6990 DAAVLELLFSVGGA
+6990 DAAVLELLLSVGGA
-7004 ATLVIAPPDIY
+7004 ATLVIAPADVY
-7015 GGAELRDLLA
+7015 GGTELWDLLA
-7025 TQRITHAF
+7025 AQRITHAF
-7033 VTPAALATVDPEGL
+7033 VTPAALATVDPDGL

-7066 RWVAPRGSNATPR
+7066 RWVVPRGSDSAPR

-7096 SHPLRPRMPVTL
+7096 SHPLRPRTPVTL

-7128 AGVPGELYLMGP
+7128 AGVPGELYLMGH
-7140 GLARGYHGRSGLTG
+7140 GLARGYHGKPGLTG

-7161 FGAPGDRMYRTGDLV
+7161 YGAPGERMYRTGDLV
-7176 RWAPHAAE
+7176 RWVPHAAE
-7184 HELDYLGRTDD
+7184 HEVDYLGRTDD
-7195 QVKIRGFRIELG
+7195 QVKIRGFRIEVG

-7215 HPAVDHA
+7215 HPEVDHA
-7222 VTVPRRLPTGA
+7222 VTVPRHLPSGA
-7233 QALAAYVQPVPG
+7233 QALAAYVQLVPDG
-7245 ARCTAADL
+7245 RCSAADL
-7253 RAYLTD
+7253 RAYLMD
-7259 LVPNYLVPQAI
+7259 MVPNYLVPQAI

-7282 KVDRAALPDPEFSA
+7282 KVDRAGLPEPEFTA
-7296 GAPYRAPAGAA
+7296 GAPYRAPAGAT
-7307 EAALCAA
+7307 ESALCAA

-7321 RAVGADDSFFDL
+7321 TSVGADDSFFDL

-7349 RHGLEVPVQAV
+7349 RHALEVPVQAV

-7377 PGDAALADT
+7377 PGDAAMADT
-7386 AFQTM
+7386 AFRTV
-7391 LPIRAQGA
+7391 LPIRAHGA

-7436 LTDATGPDTVPE
+7436 LTDGTGPSTVPE

-7480 MAVQLTAAGDTVA
+7480 MAVQLTAAGETVA

-7498 DSRVLADE
+7498 DSRVLAGE
-7506 PEAPEPSTGE
+7506 PEPPEPSTGE

-7523 DDELRESE
+7523 DDELRETE

-7564 AGSRMGSRYRPP
+7564 AGSRMGSRYQPP
-7576 RYEGS
+7576 RYEGP

-7594 LGAAQWD
+7594 PGAAQWSR
-7601 PLVGGDLREHS
+7601 LVGGELREHP
-7612 VPCTH
+7612 VDCTH
-7617 GAMTGPEALADIGA
+7617 GAMTGPEALADIGT
-7631 VLRDQ
+7631 VLREQ
-7636 LGVADA
+7636 LGA